1 MLALK
6 PVDVWKRINNYKTR
20 YNKTVPMDPQCEL
33 IGKYVLPIFRSML
46 AKELVQNYHL
56 SQTEASKK
64 LGTTQAAVSQYL
76 SSKRASKG
84 IEPVEEFL
92 PKIRVMAEETAKKL
106 MSKEISAEDITV
118 DFCRLCSTFCRNEVN
133 LSDPKPEYY
142 I

>member
-1 MLALK
+1 
-6 PVDVWKRINNYKTR
+6 
-20 YNKTVPMDPQCEL
+20 MDPQCEI
-33 IGKYVLPIFRSML
+33 IGKYVLPVFRSML

-56 SQTEASKK
+56 SQTDASKK

-84 IEPVEEFL
+84 MGHIEKFL

-106 MSKEISAEDITV
+106 MSKEINAEDITV
-118 DFCRLCSTFCRNEVN
+118 DFCRLCSTFCRNEVD
-133 LSDPKPEYY
+133 LSGPKPEYY